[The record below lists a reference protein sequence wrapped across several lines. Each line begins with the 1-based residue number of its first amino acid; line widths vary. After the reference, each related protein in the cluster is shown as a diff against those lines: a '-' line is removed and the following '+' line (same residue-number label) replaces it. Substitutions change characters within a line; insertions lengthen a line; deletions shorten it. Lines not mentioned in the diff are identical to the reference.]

1 MCYITLIKPE
11 AKRETTL
18 QLNKKYIIYFKVI
31 LDSYYAISLVAY
43 SIKR

>member
-18 QLNKKYIIYFKVI
+18 NELHKLKIYYQI
-31 LDSYYAISLVAY
+31 
-43 SIKR
+43 